1 MNIELKTGFIS
12 AQDPKLCPI
21 SKSEPICPPPTE
33 LQLEIKG
40 KICFWAVARIV
51 GIEDSQLK
59 DPENIFN
66 KTIEDIFPNL
76 SKRCL

>member
-51 GIEDSQLK
+51 GIEA
-59 DPENIFN
+59 
-66 KTIEDIFPNL
+66 
-76 SKRCL
+76 